1 MKVKMLNGIENLYTV
16 SVSAPGKVILHGE
29 HSVVYGKTAVA
40 VSLGLRSSIV
50 IKEVNYHVEPMIRI
64 HLPCVCLEETLP
76 LEPTVKSLFHPKLAP
91 GITGKFSWRLPDKLD
106 HDNHLRRV
114 DEFLHLIKPNFDALQ
129 NNQKNSL
136 RSFLYVYSGIFGS
149 TNLPVRS
156 LEISLGSELTIG
168 AGTGSSASF
177 AVCLAGALI
186 QLLKL
191 KSSTSFDA
199 FYDQTSEDFSMT
211 EREII
216 SEWAYNCER
225 IMHGSPS
232 GIDNATCTF
241 GSLVS
246 FKKGSKP
253 RHLDIKMDLRVLL
266 VDSRV
271 SRETRALVVKVAA
284 LRQRNTAAVDHILDA
299 CDHVAHTATQV
310 LEKLSSGKCEIDSE
324 AEYQHLAELWDMNHC
339 LLSALGV
346 SHPAL
351 ELIRAAARAKGLACK
366 LTGAGGGGYA
376 MVLIPPSTPRTIV
389 DSLCGQLLE
398 NGFRVKETRLGGPG
412 VSIEM

>member
-1 MKVKMLNGIENLYTV
+1 MLTAVDNLFTV

-29 HSVVYGKTAVA
+29 HSVVYGKTAIA

-50 IKEVNYHVEPMIRI
+50 IKEVNTPHEPAVHI
-64 HLPCVCLEETLP
+64 HLPCVDLQETIP

-91 GITGKFSWRLPDKLD
+91 GITGKFSWRLPHKID
-106 HDNHLRRV
+106 HDYHLRRV
-114 DEFLHLIKPNFDALQ
+114 EEYLHLIKPNFDSLP

-136 RSFLYVYSGIFGS
+136 RSFLYVFSGIFGS
-149 TNLPVRS
+149 TYLPVKS
-156 LEISLGSELTIG
+156 MDISMGSELTIG

-191 KSSTSFDA
+191 KSSSGNFDA
-199 FYDQTSEDFSMT
+199 YYDQSSQDFTDT
-211 EREII
+211 EKEII
-216 SEWAYNCER
+216 SEWAFNCEK
-225 IMHGSPS
+225 IMHGTPS

-241 GSLVS
+241 GNLVS
-246 FKKGSKP
+246 FKKGAKP
-253 RHLDIKMDLRVLL
+253 RHLDIRMELRVLL

-271 SRETRALVVKVAA
+271 SRETRTLVVRVAA
-284 LRQRNTAAVDHILDA
+284 LRQRNTAAVDHIMEA
-299 CDHVAHTATQV
+299 CEHVAHTATQV
-310 LEKLSSGKCEIDSE
+310 LEKLSSGKCDPDTE
-324 AEYQHLAELWDMNHC
+324 ADYQHLSELWDMNHC

-346 SHPAL
+346 SHPSL
-351 ELIRAAARAKGLACK
+351 EVIRAAAKSKGLACK

-376 MVLIPPSTPRTIV
+376 MILIPPSTPRSTI
-389 DSLCGQLLE
+389 DSLSGQLLQ
-398 NGFRVKETRLGGPG
+398 NGFRVTETRLGGPG

>member
-1 MKVKMLNGIENLYTV
+1 MYNGMDNLYTV

-29 HSVVYGKTAVA
+29 HCVVYGKTAIA

-50 IKEVNYHVEPMIRI
+50 IKEVNTINEPAVRI
-64 HLPCVCLEETLP
+64 HLPCVDLQETIP
-76 LEPTVKSLFHPKLAP
+76 LEPTIKSLFNPKLAP
-91 GITGKFSWRLPDKLD
+91 GITGKFSWRLPDKID
-106 HDNHLRRV
+106 HEYHLRKV
-114 DEFLHLIKPNFDALQ
+114 DEFLHLIKPNFDTLP

-136 RSFLYVYSGIFGS
+136 RSFLYVFSGIFGS
-149 TNLPVRS
+149 TYLPVKAM
-156 LEISLGSELTIG
+156 EISMGSELTIG

-191 KSSTSFDA
+191 KNSTGNYDA
-199 FYDQTSEDFSMT
+199 FYDQSSDDFSMT

-225 IMHGSPS
+225 IMHGMPS

-253 RHLDIKMDLRVLL
+253 RHLDIRMDLRVLL

-271 SRETRALVVKVAA
+271 SRETRTLVMKVAA
-284 LRQRNTAAVDHILDA
+284 VRQRNTAAVDHIMDA
-299 CDHVAHTATQV
+299 CDHIAHTATQV
-310 LEKLSSGKCEIDSE
+310 LEKLSSGKCEPDTE
-324 AEYQHLAELWDMNHC
+324 ADYQHLAELWDMNHC

-351 ELIRAAARAKGLACK
+351 EVIRTAAKAKGLACK

-376 MVLIPPSTPRTIV
+376 MVLIPPSTPRSVV
-389 DSLCGQLLE
+389 DSLTGQLLE
-398 NGFRVKETRLGGPG
+398 NGFRVKETRLGGSG

>member
-1 MKVKMLNGIENLYTV
+1 MYNGMDNLYTV

-29 HSVVYGKTAVA
+29 HAVVYGKTAIA

-50 IKEVNYHVEPMIRI
+50 IKEVNTLAEPAVRI
-64 HLPCVCLEETLP
+64 HLPCVDLHETIP
-76 LEPTVKSLFHPKLAP
+76 LQPTIKSLFNPRLAP
-91 GITGKFSWRLPDKLD
+91 GITGKFSWRLPDKID
-106 HDNHLRRV
+106 HEYHLRKV
-114 DEFLHLIKPNFDALQ
+114 DDFLHAIKPNFDALP

-136 RSFLYVYSGIFGS
+136 RSFLYVFSGIFGS
-149 TNLPVRS
+149 TYLPVKAMD
-156 LEISLGSELTIG
+156 ISMGSELTIG

-191 KSSTSFDA
+191 KNSSGSFDA
-199 FYDQTSEDFSMT
+199 FYDQSSDDFSIT
-211 EREII
+211 EKEII

-225 IMHGSPS
+225 IMHGVPS

-246 FKKGSKP
+246 FKKGGRP
-253 RHLDIKMDLRVLL
+253 RHLDIRMDLRVLL

-271 SRETRALVVKVAA
+271 ARETRALVVKVAA
-284 LRQRNTAAVDHILDA
+284 LRQRNAAAVDHIMDA
-299 CDHVAHTATQV
+299 CEHIANTATQI
-310 LEKLSSGKCEIDSE
+310 LEKLSSGKCEQDTE
-324 AEYQHLAELWDMNHC
+324 ADYQHLGELWDMNHC

-351 ELIRAAARAKGLACK
+351 EAIRAHAHARGLPCK

-376 MVLIPPSTPRTIV
+376 MILIPPSTPRAVV
-389 DSLCGQLLE
+389 DSLSGQLLE
-398 NGFRVKETRLGGPG
+398 NGFRVKETRLGGAG
-412 VSIEM
+412 VAIEM

>member
-1 MKVKMLNGIENLYTV
+1 MFGIDTYTV

-29 HSVVYGKTAVA
+29 HSVVYGKTAIA

-50 IKEVNYHVEPMIRI
+50 IKEVNTIGEPAVHI
-64 HLPCVCLEETLP
+64 HLPCVGLQEDIP
-76 LEPTVKSLFHPKLAP
+76 LTPTIQSLFNPQLSP
-91 GITGKFSWRLPDKLD
+91 SVSGKFSWRLPDKLD
-106 HDNHLRRV
+106 HDTHLKKV
-114 DEFLHLIKPNFDALQ
+114 EEFLHKIRPNFDSLP

-136 RSFLYVYSGIFGS
+136 RSFLYVFSGIFGS
-149 TNLPVRS
+149 TKLQVKS
-156 LEISLGSELTIG
+156 MDISMGSELTIG

-186 QLLKL
+186 RLLKL
-191 KSSTSFDA
+191 KSSSYE
-199 FYDQTSEDFSMT
+199 FYDQSEDFT
-211 EREII
+211 LKEKEIV

-225 IMHGSPS
+225 IMHGTPS

-246 FKKGSKP
+246 FKKGEKP
-253 RHLDIKMDLRVLL
+253 RFVDIRLNLKILL

-271 SRETRALVVKVAA
+271 SRETRALVVKVAT
-284 LRQRNTAAVDHILDA
+284 LRQQNRETVDNILAAMDNIALTAL
-299 CDHVAHTATQV
+299 QV
-310 LEKLSSGKCEIDSE
+310 LEKIGSGKCEADIDSD
-324 AEYQHLAELWDMNHC
+324 YQHLADLWDMNHC

-351 ELIRAAARAKGLACK
+351 ERVRASARARGLACK

-376 MVLIPPSTPRTIV
+376 MILIPPATPRTTV
-389 DSLCGQLLE
+389 DSLSGQLLE
-398 NGFRVKETRLGGPG
+398 LGFKVTETRLGGPG
-412 VSIEM
+412 LTLEM